1 MSLIP
6 SLTRRARST
15 IAGSLVAISAAVPAA
30 SIATEPDS
38 AQEGLVAP
46 EQEALGERPSFDPG
60 GETALPID
68 AAPPASGPPGSGSP
82 EEVPLE
88 SEPIDDPDIRIAP
101 LAEPEG
107 PGSSAGED
115 PSVAPIGGSAPA
127 APPEP
132 GFAIEPVP
140 PEASLPTEQ
149 STSPDRQVLA
159 AEPGS
164 EASQDDRRQQLLY
177 QEPAEARPQASPN
190 GPSKAMRPAAP
201 EAAGQ
206 TTTPVAQTV
215 AAETGANESSEP
227 SASARFHVVRP
238 GESLWAI
245 AERLLG
251 DDASTAEIA
260 DEVARL
266 WTLNRDRIAS
276 GDANLIVAGTKLKL
290 R

>member
-1 MSLIP
+1 
-6 SLTRRARST
+6 
-15 IAGSLVAISAAVPAA
+15 
-30 SIATEPDS
+30 
-38 AQEGLVAP
+38 
-46 EQEALGERPSFDPG
+46 
-60 GETALPID
+60 
-68 AAPPASGPPGSGSP
+68 
-82 EEVPLE
+82 
-88 SEPIDDPDIRIAP
+88 
-101 LAEPEG
+101 
-107 PGSSAGED
+107 
-115 PSVAPIGGSAPA
+115 
-127 APPEP
+127 
-132 GFAIEPVP
+132 
-140 PEASLPTEQ
+140 
-149 STSPDRQVLA
+149 
-159 AEPGS
+159 
-164 EASQDDRRQQLLY
+164 
-177 QEPAEARPQASPN
+177 
-190 GPSKAMRPAAP
+190 MRPAAP

-276 GDANLIVAGTKLKL
+276 GYANLIVAGTKLKL